1 MSSTLGRAAHT
12 FLPPIA
18 VFALF
23 GVGLLAAGVPPAWAL
38 GVLALLLVGV
48 LAGVGHT
55 PHPRFAVGVRGRV
68 TEREVVRHVYCDD
81 CGPTRCGAVAA
92 STDAN
97 WCCSGRRCGPS
108 RRART
113 STVAS
118 VPTTRRSRRSEERR
132 RPNPSGPSRRPR
144 YRPSRRGSRRRASRR
159 GGGPPARRRRGR
171 WRLPRG
177 ARGHSHTRV
186 RWASRGR
193 RVRPR
198 P

>member
-81 CGPTRCGAVAA
+81 CGADAV
-92 STDAN
+92 
-97 WCCSGRRCGPS
+97 
-108 RRART
+108 
-113 STVAS
+113 
-118 VPTTRRSRRSEERR
+118 
-132 RPNPSGPSRRPR
+132 
-144 YRPSRRGSRRRASRR
+144 
-159 GGGPPARRRRGR
+159 
-171 WRLPRG
+171 
-177 ARGHSHTRV
+177 
-186 RWASRGR
+186 RGR
-193 RVRPR
+193 RREYRRELVLFGTPLWTLATGENVYCRECADDPALAPER
-198 P
+198 GETEAEPERA